1 MFQSLYLVFLVG
13 CSSNPLIN
21 HFDLPEGAG
30 ARLDCSWNGRLND
43 GQVNLFEGY
52 NGTELN
58 HGPNVAGK
66 AAKYRVPSGP
76 AIINVKINWM
86 VTIFGPIRQAHAEF
100 SLNLKED
107 VRLPQFFGRFNY
119 GHVPA
124 HTRMGLR
131 SPDKSVVF
139 VDYKTPRYTQRY
151 FA

>member
-107 VRLPQFFGRFNY
+107 ASYEIDAVRNGTEVVIKIRD
-119 GHVPA
+119 GE
-124 HTRMGLR
+124 G
-131 SPDKSVVF
+131 SVV
-139 VDYKTPRYTQRY
+139 TQPVMAS
-151 FA
+151 FGDSIPIPIVAPI